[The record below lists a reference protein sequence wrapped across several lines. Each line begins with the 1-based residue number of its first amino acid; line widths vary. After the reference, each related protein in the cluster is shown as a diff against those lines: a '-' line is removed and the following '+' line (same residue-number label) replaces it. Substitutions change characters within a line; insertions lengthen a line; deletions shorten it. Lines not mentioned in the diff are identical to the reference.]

1 MNFSIFIILKVSDVL
16 FKNNVNVYFQGGT
29 AIKIMMNIAIAVATQ
44 VAVIMIMSKANEI
57 INDSLGV

>member
-1 MNFSIFIILKVSDVL
+1 ML